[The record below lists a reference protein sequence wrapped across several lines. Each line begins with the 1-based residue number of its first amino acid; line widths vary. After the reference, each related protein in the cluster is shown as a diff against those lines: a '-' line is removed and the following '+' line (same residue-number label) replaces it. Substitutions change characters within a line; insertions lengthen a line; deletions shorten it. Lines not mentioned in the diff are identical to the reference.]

1 MKDYPFAAFS
11 GYGIEIEHMI
21 VDRDTL
27 KVAPVADKLLAQAG
41 VAEDMDIDRG
51 KMAWSNELALH
62 VVEMKTNGPTSDLA
76 EAMQLF
82 RAEVDELNRL
92 LAPMNACLLPGG
104 MHGGMS
110 PLEETRLWPHQN
122 DEIYKAFDR
131 IFDCRGHGWSNL
143 QSTHINF
150 PFQTE
155 AEFGA
160 LHAACRFVL
169 PLLPALAASSP
180 FIEGKVAPH
189 RDQRLHE
196 YQKNCARVPSVAG
209 GVIPEAVFDEAGY
222 QSLLEKIYKDLA
234 PHDPEG
240 ILAEEWVNARGC
252 IARFDRGAIE
262 IRLLD
267 TQECPEQDLAIVHA
281 VTNLVQGLAQG
292 HFAPVSEL
300 MNWQPARLRGLL
312 DASIR
317 NAEAAE
323 LHDEDYLRAFGASPR
338 DVGTMGDLWKHL
350 IADVCPSAGPFAAR
364 QRLLLEEGCLS
375 SRLLRQLGGDSLD
388 PERLERVNRSL
399 SECLARGEAFL
410 P

>member
-21 VDRDTL
+21 VEQDTF
-27 KVAPVADKLLAQAG
+27 KVAPLADKLLATAG
-41 VAEDMDIDRG
+41 VAEDMDIERG

-62 VVEMKTNGPTSDLA
+62 VVEMKTNGPTNDLA

-82 RAEVDELNRL
+82 RGEVDELNRR

-104 MHGGMS
+104 MHGGMM
-110 PLEETRLWPHQN
+110 PLAETRLWPHQN

-155 AEFGA
+155 AEFGV

-180 FIEGKVAPH
+180 FIEGHVAEH

-196 YQKNCARVPSVAG
+196 YQKNCAKVPSVAG
-209 GVIPEAVFDEAGY
+209 IVIPEAVFDEAAY
-222 QSLLEKIYKDLA
+222 QRLLETIYSDLA
-234 PHDPEG
+234 PHDPEA

-267 TQECPEQDLAIVHA
+267 AQECPEQDLAIVHA
-281 VTNLVQGLAQG
+281 VTHLVQGLAQG

-300 MNWQPARLRGLL
+300 MKWDAPRLRRLL
-312 DASIR
+312 DASIHL
-317 NAEAAE
+317 AEGAE
-323 LHDEDYLRAFGASPR
+323 VHDDDYLRAFRADPR
-338 DVGTMGDLWKHL
+338 DVRTMGQLWKHL
-350 IADVCPSAGPFAAR
+350 MVEVCPSAGPFAAR
-364 QRLLLEEGCLS
+364 QRLLLEEGSLS
-375 SRLLRQLGGDSLD
+375 SRLLKRLGRNALD
-388 PERLERVNRSL
+388 ASGLESFNRSL
-399 SECLARGEAFL
+399 SQCLARGEAYL